1 VDWVLEE
8 VQKIRYFPQRPMA
21 LVDLRVLDGELSIYF
36 LDVARKRIFT
46 IRFEHGVPSNKV
58 PGGGKNWA
66 EGVSWKYE
74 E

>member
-1 VDWVLEE
+1 MV
-8 VQKIRYFPQRPMA
+8 